1 MTTAMTFEQAMEI
14 INEYKEYWALPGIL
28 ETLEHM
34 NNCEEYLSNA
44 EARTL
49 RVAMREFGKL
59 FATV

>member
-14 INEYKEYWALPGIL
+14 INEYNEYWALPGLL
-28 ETLEHM
+28 ETLKQM
-34 NNCEEYLSNA
+34 DACEDDLSNA
-44 EARTL
+44 ETRAL